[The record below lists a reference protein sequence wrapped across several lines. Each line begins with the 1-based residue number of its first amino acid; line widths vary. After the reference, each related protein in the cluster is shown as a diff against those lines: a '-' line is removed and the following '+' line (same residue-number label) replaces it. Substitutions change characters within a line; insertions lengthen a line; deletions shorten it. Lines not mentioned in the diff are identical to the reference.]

1 MEPSEFNRKLEE
13 LFSYHP
19 PQNAEERA
27 KHDLVNKA
35 TVIYAKS
42 LAEVIKN
49 HAELTVALR
58 KLQEVRNTANFA
70 VSCEREGISYRGLFD
85 QQKQ

>member
-19 PQNAEERA
+19 PKTDEERA
-27 KHDLVNKA
+27 KHDWVNSA
-35 TVIYAKS
+35 TVTYAKS
-42 LAEVIKN
+42 LAEVIRN
-49 HAELTVALR
+49 PAELTVALR

-70 VSCEREGISYRGLFD
+70 ISCERVGMSYRGLFD
-85 QQKQ
+85 QKQ